1 MPLSLKN
8 KSNSLAA
15 CRKMSGPPVQQVEAY
30 RGVANKRDVDDD
42 DISGETDNPLA
53 VPALQTQLDEQK
65 AENRSLKAQVSGVQ
79 QQLRDAQPAQK
90 SKKSKKSKNSK
101 RTLPPLH
108 AADDNIAEARIAE
121 GDTVIARLSTT
132 IAVIRHVQSDEHQHL
147 MTDSPPG

>member
-53 VPALQTQLDEQK
+53 GPALQTQLDEQK

-90 SKKSKKSKNSK
+90 SKKSKISK

-108 AADDNIAEARIAE
+108 AADDNNAEARITE
-121 GDTVIARLSTT
+121 GDTVIARPSTT